1 MFGGSPL
8 LSCPA
13 AVHRERT
20 HTRLVTSP
28 CTQQAIHAVTA
39 TAVMISTACIEAQV
53 FVFFLFCVGAA
64 IRAKKMRGNSS
75 KLTYRRVAPSIKISN
90 M

>member
-1 MFGGSPL
+1 MHS
-8 LSCPA
+8 
-13 AVHRERT
+13 VRT

-53 FVFFLFCVGAA
+53 FGFSFCVGAA
-64 IRAKKMRGNSS
+64 VRAKKMIGNSS

-90 M
+90 I